1 MKKILVLFAVVI
13 VGCASPK
20 NIGKDKY
27 YHAAA
32 GAATE
37 VVGEKLK
44 LPPTASSFAIGFTK
58 EVYDYIDYG
67 RFDVKDLLATWIG
80 GIIVRHII
88 KNKNEKENNKSNR

>member
-44 LPPTASSFAIGFTK
+44 LPPTASSFAIGFAK

-67 RFDVKDLLATWIG
+67 RLMLKIYLLLG
-80 GIIVRHII
+80 
-88 KNKNEKENNKSNR
+88 

>member
-1 MKKILVLFAVVI
+1 MKKILVLFAVVT
-13 VGCASPK
+13 VGCASTQS
-20 NIGKDKY
+20 IGTDKY

-44 LPPTASSFAIGFTK
+44 LPPTASSFAIGFAK

-67 RFDVKDLLATWIG
+67 KFDVKDLLATWIG
-80 GIIVRHII
+80 GIIVSYII